1 MSHIYNISGSCE
13 EIFLRNCIQHYY
25 ITPKFLSSAFLLK
38 KKKIIIKK
46 KIILR
51 LTKKKK
57 RKIRHVKLRH
67 CSQKAS

>member
-57 RKIRHVKLRH
+57 EKN
-67 CSQKAS
+67 KAC

>member
-46 KIILR
+46 KNHFK
-51 LTKKKK
+51 THKKKK
-57 RKIRHVKLRH
+57 EKN
-67 CSQKAS
+67 KAC

>member
-13 EIFLRNCIQHYY
+13 EICLRNCIQNYY

-38 KKKIIIKK
+38 KKKK

-51 LTKKKK
+51 LAKKKK
-57 RKIRHVKLRH
+57 KEKI
-67 CSQKAS
+67 KAC

>member
-57 RKIRHVKLRH
+57 REK
-67 CSQKAS
+67 